1 MIAGPLTSGDGRR
14 TEYAGVGVAA
24 KKGAIVDRDERELEL
39 EDAYFVEISDEED
52 AQATAE
58 SALLDEDEDEFV
70 QGSVDVEDL
79 ATGFSDTIP
88 TREVDV
94 DADTQGDEVSA
105 MGEDE
110 LLTEYEV
117 TGDAPERVRG
127 DEIQLDL
134 DDALATGRTVAPAPD

>member
-1 MIAGPLTSGDGRR
+1 M
-14 TEYAGVGVAA
+14 GVAA

-58 SALLDEDEDEFV
+58 STLLDEDEDEDEFV

>member
-1 MIAGPLTSGDGRR
+1 M
-14 TEYAGVGVAA
+14 GVAA

-58 SALLDEDEDEFV
+58 SALLDEDEDEDEFV

-94 DADTQGDEVSA
+94 NEDTQGDEVSA